1 MATDENPKLPR
12 RYESHLALQR
22 APHGNN
28 TTIRLSRRLRENR
41 PGTYLKMNTL
51 TKNDWAELY
60 KQLVDTF
67 GETSSNPP
75 AKMAMI
81 FAELAT
87 FKTKTV
93 KQAVTLIIHT
103 NNNFPSLAQLLATT
117 KQLEN
122 KPNKH
127 A

>member
-1 MATDENPKLPR
+1 
-12 RYESHLALQR
+12 
-22 APHGNN
+22 
-28 TTIRLSRRLRENR
+28 
-41 PGTYLKMNTL
+41 MNTL

-93 KQAVTLIIHT
+93 KQAITLIIHT